1 MNLTKTAVE
10 KLPSPE
16 LKAPATCA
24 QKFYRDDRLK
34 GFAVRV
40 TSTGVKTFIVEKRI
54 NAKVKRIT
62 LGRFGELTVE
72 QARKQAQKL
81 LGEIASGRDPVAKK
95 KEARAKSVTLGEGFE
110 RYLEVRSGL
119 KEATVKDYRY
129 IMKSN
134 FGDWLNSPMLNI
146 TKDMV
151 GRRHSKLGAR
161 SHSRANNAMRVLR
174 AVFNFAAG
182 EYEDARGRSLFLENP
197 TRRLSHTRAWFRI
210 GRKQTYIKQ
219 HDLPAWY
226 EAVMALDNDRVT
238 GKAEVVRD
246 YLLLIMFTGLRR
258 TEAATMKWN
267 QVDLVGRTL
276 TIHDT
281 KNHEQH
287 TLPLSDFLLEL
298 LSKRKAASE
307 SEYVFHGDGKAGYLN
322 DPRKCMN
329 RVIEASGVEF
339 ALHDLRRTFITI
351 AESLDIPAY
360 ALKRLLN
367 HKMNNDV
374 TAGYIIIDVER
385 LRRPMQQVTDYILSV
400 AGVREMS
407 NVVSFRRL

>member
-10 KLPSPE
+10 KLLLPVPVPPAK
-16 LKAPATCA
+16 KAQT
-24 QKFYRDDRLK
+24 FYRDERLK

-40 TSTGVKTFIVEKRI
+40 TSAGVKTFIVEKRI
-54 NAKVKRIT
+54 NGRVKRIK

-81 LGEIASGRDPVAKK
+81 LGEIAAGIDPVAKK
-95 KEARAKSVTLGEGFE
+95 KEARAKTVTLGECFD
-110 RYLEVRSGL
+110 RYLEVRHL
-119 KEATVKDYRY
+119 KETTLKDYRY
-129 IMKSN
+129 IMKRD
-134 FGDWLNSPMLNI
+134 FGDWQKTQMLNI
-146 TKDMV
+146 SKDMV
-151 GRRHSKLGAR
+151 ARRHSKLGKS

-182 EYEDARGRSLFLENP
+182 EYEDAQGRSLFLENP

-219 HDLPAWY
+219 HELPAWY

-246 YLLLIMFTGLRR
+246 YLLLILFTGLRR
-258 TEAATMKWN
+258 TEAATLKWN

-276 TIHDT
+276 IIHDT

-287 TLPLSDFLLEL
+287 TLPLSDYLYDL
-298 LSKRKAASE
+298 LSRRKAVSE
-307 SEYVFHGDGKAGYLN
+307 SVYVFDGDGKAGYLN
-322 DPRKCMN
+322 DPRKCML

-385 LRRPMQQVTDYILSV
+385 LRQPMQQVTDYILSV

-407 NVVSFRRL
+407 NVVAFRKL